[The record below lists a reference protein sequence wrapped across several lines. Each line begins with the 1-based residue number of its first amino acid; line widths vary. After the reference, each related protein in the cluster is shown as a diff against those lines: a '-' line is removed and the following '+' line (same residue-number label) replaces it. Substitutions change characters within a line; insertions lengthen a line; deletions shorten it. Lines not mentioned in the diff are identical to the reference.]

1 MQDLTNFKTS
11 SSIERT
17 GYFAMLFLKNYSEA
31 YKWYHI
37 CSSKIKPKDWNKNL
51 HGSWERNINNRCSKK
66 IAFLEKNLLTE
77 KEIKSAKIAADK
89 WTNKYMN

>member
-1 MQDLTNFKTS
+1 MF
-11 SSIERT
+11 
-17 GYFAMLFLKNYSEA
+17 FLKNYSEA

-51 HGSWERNINNRCSKK
+51 YGKWERNINNNCSRK

>member
-1 MQDLTNFKTS
+1 M
-11 SSIERT
+11 
-17 GYFAMLFLKNYSEA
+17 FAISGAIISLFFE
-31 YKWYHI
+31 
-37 CSSKIKPKDWNKNL
+37 
-51 HGSWERNINNRCSKK
+51 KK